1 MEQNIVETPFMFQ
14 AWAWAEKNRKPLTY
28 GIVGVAVAGLVIGYT
43 VWSKKQQEI
52 AAGQALSRAFYEQ
65 ATGRIDA
72 TAAVEAM
79 MKVATANL
87 GTPAGGQAL
96 LMAGSGLFNS
106 GKYAEAQAA
115 FERFKRE
122 YSGSPL
128 TAQAIYGVGAALA
141 AQGKFDEAARAYKE
155 SADRYPQSPVAM
167 QAQYSMA
174 AALAAQGKLEEAL
187 PLYEKV
193 AGVGMGNSLGN
204 EAALRAEELR
214 AKLPPPAMI
223 SPVTPATITTNTAPG
238 TP

>member
-1 MEQNIVETPFMFQ
+1 MEQNIVETPFLFRAS
-14 AWAWAEKNRKPLTY
+14 AWADKNRKPLIY

-65 ATGRIDA
+65 ATGRMDA
-72 TAAVEAM
+72 AAAVEAM
-79 MKVATANL
+79 MKVATANM

-96 LMAGSGLFNS
+96 LLAGSGLFNS
-106 GKYAEAQAA
+106 GKHAEAQAA

-122 YSGSPL
+122 YSGSPQ
-128 TAQAIYGVGAALA
+128 TAQAMYGVGAALA
-141 AQGKFDEAARAYKE
+141 AQGKLDEAARAYKE

-167 QAQYSMA
+167 QAQYSLA

-193 AGVGMGNSLGN
+193 AGVAMGNSLGN
-204 EAALRAEELR
+204 EAVRRAEELR
-214 AKLPPPAMI
+214 AKLPPPALL
-223 SPVTPATITTNTAPG
+223 SPAATAIPTNAVPAQP
-238 TP
+238 